1 MRKPHRSERRRVWSR
16 LAPETPRCIPRRSC
30 APFPAASR
38 CLPTE
43 AVDDIQ
49 HILDF
54 GLANAGKNPDPKGIV
69 DDAVAI
75 FQSAMHAVL
84 APFHIGLTRKIAAEQ
99 QARAD
104 LVFVEMPDNRVAI
117 ERRSL

>member
-1 MRKPHRSERRRVWSR
+1 MRKPHRSKRTRVCSR

-30 APFPAASR
+30 APFPAMSR

-43 AVDDIQ
+43 AVNDIQ

-54 GLANAGKNPDPKGIV
+54 GLANAGENPDPKSIV
-69 DDAVAI
+69 DDTVAI
-75 FQSAMHAVL
+75 FQSTVHAVL
-84 APFHIGLTRKIAAEQ
+84 APFHIGLTNKIAAEQ

-104 LVFVEMPDNRVAI
+104 LVFVQVPDNRVAI
-117 ERRSL
+117 ERRS